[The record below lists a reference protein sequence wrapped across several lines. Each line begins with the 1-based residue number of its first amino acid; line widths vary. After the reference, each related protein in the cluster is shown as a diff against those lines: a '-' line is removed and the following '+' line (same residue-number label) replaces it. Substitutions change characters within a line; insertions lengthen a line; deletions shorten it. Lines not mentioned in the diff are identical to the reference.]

1 MNEIFEKILE
11 YIVIFEK
18 NIWSEISYIY
28 IYINLF
34 IIIIMTDIFISIK
47 FSSQS
52 IEKRKKENSA
62 QTNCT
67 KYINNNLKIHVVY
80 LFARILICIRYT
92 FFPRFHLGGVS
103 NWETFQL
110 TGEKTTV
117 ADNEIYCSNFQS
129 TIYAHR
135 IVPSP
140 SRFKRAAIFH
150 SAVVIFFA

>member
-1 MNEIFEKILE
+1 MNEIL
-11 YIVIFEK
+11 
-18 NIWSEISYIY
+18 
-28 IYINLF
+28 YINIYKF
-34 IIIIMTDIFISIK
+34 IHNHNYDRYICFYKIFISINREE
-47 FSSQS
+47 
-52 IEKRKKENSA
+52 EKKKKKNSA

-150 SAVVIFFA
+150 SAVVISFA